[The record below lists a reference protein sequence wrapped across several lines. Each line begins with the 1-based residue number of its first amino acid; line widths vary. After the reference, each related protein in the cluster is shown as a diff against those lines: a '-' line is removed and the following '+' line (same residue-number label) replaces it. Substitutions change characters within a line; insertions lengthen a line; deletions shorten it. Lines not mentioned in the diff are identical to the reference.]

1 MKKLAM
7 MWLATGMALAMSAWA
22 QNAPDPQLMQEINRI
37 PAIDDHTHIPKVV
50 AAGEKDDDYDALPC
64 APLEPTADATM
75 VRPENP
81 LFMQAWKELYGYK
94 YSDKSPEHVRELD
107 RKST

>member
-7 MWLATGMALAMSAWA
+7 MWVATGMALAMSAWA

-37 PAIDDHTHIPKVV
+37 PAIDDHTHVPKVV
-50 AAGEKDDDYDALPC
+50 AGEKDDDYDALPC

-75 VRPENP
+75 VRPDNP
-81 LFMQAWKELYGYK
+81 LFLPAWKGLYG
-94 YSDKSPEHVRELD
+94 
-107 RKST
+107 